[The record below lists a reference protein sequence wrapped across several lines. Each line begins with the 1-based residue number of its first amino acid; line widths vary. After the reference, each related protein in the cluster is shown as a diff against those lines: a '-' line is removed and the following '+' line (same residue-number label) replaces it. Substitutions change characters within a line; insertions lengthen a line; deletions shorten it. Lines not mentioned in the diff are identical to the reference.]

1 MSALYNASDAE
12 KEWQEVASQK
22 GVTIPDGEMKHG
34 RHQSRRFDVS
44 KVSEVTQQKICQ
56 LLALDYCCLNFKL
69 PEVCDDVGL
78 YCALEQMEGQRM
90 WKKDD
95 SLNVVIRPWEQHP

>member
-1 MSALYNASDAE
+1 
-12 KEWQEVASQK
+12 
-22 GVTIPDGEMKHG
+22 
-34 RHQSRRFDVS
+34 
-44 KVSEVTQQKICQ
+44 
-56 LLALDYCCLNFKL
+56 LNFKL

-95 SLNVVIRPWEQHP
+95 SLNVVIRPWGK